1 MQAGRRCMGPL
12 MRIRA
17 WACLMKPDETA
28 RSACAHLLAVLRYY
42 RSLGVRFENVMT
54 GNGAAY
60 RSRRFA
66 RLLRRL
72 KLRHIRTRPYT
83 PRTHGKAGRF
93 IQTALREWAYAY
105 CHPTSEHRAQERAPW
120 MLRYSFHRPHSAAN
134 HLPDATRIGF
144 DGNKVLGNYS

>member
-1 MQAGRRCMGPL
+1 MGPS

-28 RSACAHLLAVLRYY
+28 KSVCAHLLAALRYY
-42 RSLGVRFENVMT
+42 RSLGVRIEHVMT

-66 RLLRRL
+66 RLLRRP

-105 CHPTSEHRAQERAPW
+105 CHPTSEHRAQELASW
-120 MLRYSFHRPHSAAN
+120 MHHYSFHRPHSATH
-134 HLPDATRIGF
+134 HLPHATRLKNAFNTNIIA
-144 DGNKVLGNYS
+144 KR

>member
-42 RSLGVRFENVMT
+42 RSLGVRFEHVMT

-72 KLRHIRTRPYT
+72 KLRHIQ
-83 PRTHGKAGRF
+83 G
-93 IQTALREWAYAY
+93 
-105 CHPTSEHRAQERAPW
+105 
-120 MLRYSFHRPHSAAN
+120 
-134 HLPDATRIGF
+134 
-144 DGNKVLGNYS
+144 

>member
-1 MQAGRRCMGPL
+1 

-28 RSACAHLLAVLRYY
+28 RSACAHLLAALRYY
-42 RSLGVRFENVMT
+42 RSLGVRIEHVMT

-66 RLLRRL
+66 RLLRRP

-105 CHPTSEHRAQERAPW
+105 CHPTSEHRARSGRHGCIITTSIGRTQQPTTCLTLRA
-120 MLRYSFHRPHSAAN
+120 SA
-134 HLPDATRIGF
+134 LTGTRC
-144 DGNKVLGNYS
+144 